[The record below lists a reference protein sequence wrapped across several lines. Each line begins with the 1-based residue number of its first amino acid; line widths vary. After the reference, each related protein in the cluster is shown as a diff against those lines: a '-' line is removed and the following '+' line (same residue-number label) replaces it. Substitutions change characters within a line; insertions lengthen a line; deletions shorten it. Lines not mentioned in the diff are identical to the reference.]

1 MSIFPSFN
9 ICERDKRLWRNEI
22 VFFRT
27 SIESCK
33 YGSTGFSSF
42 FFLLIAKIV
51 CYSTDKFYL
60 AAEALAIQARAV

>member
-1 MSIFPSFN
+1 VA
-9 ICERDKRLWRNEI
+9 ERNCL
-22 VFFRT
+22 FRT

-33 YGSTGFSSF
+33 VYGSTGFFSF

-51 CYSTDKFYL
+51 LPTDKFYL